1 MEITENRIFL
11 LGFMGCGKSYWGTQ
25 IANELGL
32 KWIDLD
38 EYIENK
44 TSKTIKEIFEKEGE
58 TAFRKIEKEALEE
71 MALFNNVVI
80 SLGGGTPCFFEN
92 MEFIK
97 RSGISFYLKTDSK
110 TLVHRLQ
117 SEKIKR
123 PLLAQLSDAALF
135 NFIVTKVN
143 KRSVFYEKAAF
154 IINTEQADILFFI
167 KKLLLKKV

>member
-58 TAFRKIEKEALEE
+58 TTFRKIEKEALEE

-135 NFIVTKVN
+135 NFIENKVN

-167 KKLLLKKV
+167 KKQLLKKV